1 MHALRKYLNV
11 SNTLIAISL
20 LVALLS
26 RLGASR
32 AVLSPLWIA
41 APGSD
46 GLNSILQGEVWR
58 LITPIF
64 IHFGLMHLLFN
75 MLAMWDLGRLIES
88 RRSSGFYLLFIVILG
103 IGSNLVQFLL
113 TQSAFFGGMSGVLYG
128 LFGYIWMQGRTNPR
142 FGIILT
148 QQTIVMML
156 GWFALCW
163 IGLLGPIAN
172 WAHTG
177 GLVIGVVWGFLD
189 KR

>member
-1 MHALRKYLNV
+1 MFTIKKYLSV
-11 SNTLIAISL
+11 SNALIAISL

-26 RLGASR
+26 KLGAVD
-32 AVLSPLWIA
+32 AILSPLWIA
-41 APGSD
+41 DPASH
-46 GLNSILQGEVWR
+46 GLDNIMHGEVWR

-64 IHFGLMHLLFN
+64 IHFGVMHLVFN
-75 MLAMWDLGRLIES
+75 MMAMWDLGKLIES
-88 RRSSGFYLLFIVILG
+88 RRSTAFYLLFIVVLG

-113 TQSAFFGGMSGVLYG
+113 TQSPFFGGMSGVLYG

-156 GWFALCW
+156 GWFVLCW
-163 IGLLGPIAN
+163 VGVLGSIAN

-177 GLVIGVVWGFLD
+177 GLLIGVAWGYLD